1 MKMSKANKDLTLE
14 LRKVK
19 EAIEVLSTHGRN
31 DLAMVLDESYQFHK
45 KSSLNQV

>member
-1 MKMSKANKDLTLE
+1 MFKADQNLKLE

-19 EAIEVLSTHGRN
+19 EAIEVLETHGRN

-45 KSSLNQV
+45 KSLLNQV